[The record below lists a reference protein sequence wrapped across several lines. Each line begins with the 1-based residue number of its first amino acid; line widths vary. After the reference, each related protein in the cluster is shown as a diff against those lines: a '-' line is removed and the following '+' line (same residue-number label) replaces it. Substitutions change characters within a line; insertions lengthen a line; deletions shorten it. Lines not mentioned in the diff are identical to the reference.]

1 MKGASVSRSLLTMK
15 KNIAARTATE
25 TKTSKTLFGV
35 ASEKLE
41 IVCGGTGVIIKG
53 VTTPSQNGG

>member
-1 MKGASVSRSLLTMK
+1 MSRSLLTMK